1 MSSGSD
7 DVRRELLGANLML
20 LALMA
25 TGAVGYR
32 VIEGWSWLEGF
43 YMTFIT
49 LTTIGFGEVRD
60 MSDLGRV
67 FTIFL
72 GLGGIGTV
80 AFIATRSAQILINS
94 SKLRKRQQEKM
105 IERTRDHYI
114 LCGYGRIG
122 SRIAT
127 DLKMRGVPFV
137 VIENAP
143 NKLEQIVADEHLYI
157 EGDAE
162 TEETLERAGIAR
174 AKGLILTLPLDSA
187 NVFVTLVA
195 RELSQDIFIL
205 ARTDKHQ
212 NKRKLLRAGANTV
225 VSPYEIGADRMAQVI
240 LQPNVDKFMERIRHT
255 EAMNL
260 EEIMIEEGSS
270 LDGTTLAKSQ
280 FRQKFD
286 AIVVAI
292 IDCETDTMAFNP
304 KDDAELTP
312 GDSLVVLGSREMV
325 QRLRDEASTAQVTE
339 S

>member
-7 DVRRELLGANLML
+7 DVRRELIGANLML

-25 TGAVGYR
+25 TGAIGYR
-32 VIEGWSWLEGF
+32 VIEEWSWLEGF

-105 IERTRDHYI
+105 IERTKDHYI

-127 DLKMRGVPFV
+127 DLKKRGVPFV
-137 VIENAP
+137 VIENSPA
-143 NKLEQIVADEHLYI
+143 KLEQIVADEHLYI
-157 EGDAE
+157 DGDAE
-162 TEETLERAGIAR
+162 LEETLEMAGIGR
-174 AKGLILTLPLDSA
+174 AKGLILTLPLDRA

-195 RELSQDIFIL
+195 RELNQEIFIL

-212 NKRKLLRAGANTV
+212 NKRKLIRAGANTV
-225 VSPYEIGADRMAQVI
+225 VSPYEIGADRMAQVV
-240 LQPNVDKFMERIRHT
+240 LQPNVDKFMERIRQT

-260 EEIMIEEGSS
+260 EEIMIEAGSS
-270 LDGTTLAKSQ
+270 LDGTTLAQSQ

-292 IDCETDTMAFNP
+292 IDSETDTMVFNP

-325 QRLRDEASTAQVTE
+325 QRLRDEASTAQVTA
-339 S
+339 